1 MSVGDPSAG
10 RSLLARARPLMLA
23 RLVAAA
29 ISFAIPLA
37 LARSFRQDEYGTYK
51 LLLLVANT
59 LGYVLPMGMA
69 QSLYYFV
76 PRLAVRRALLRQTLA
91 FLLGV
96 GLLALAGLSVVS
108 PWLARALNNA
118 ALEADAPRLG
128 LYVLG
133 LLGSMPLEIV
143 LTARGKTVLASL
155 TYLGSDLLK
164 ALAMVLPALLGW
176 GLDGVLDGLCA
187 FALARLLACWLA
199 LGRGE
204 EGPRFDR
211 AVLARQLSYALP
223 FGAAMLL
230 SVPQGY
236 FHQFLVSARLDAASF
251 AVYSVGLLQLPVIDL
266 LYTPTTEMLMV
277 RIAELEREGSP
288 RAAAAV
294 FREATAHLAQAFVPL
309 TALVWAVAPE
319 LIRALFTA
327 RYAAAV
333 PIFRVASLGVL
344 LACLPVDGALRARD
358 QTRHLFA
365 SYLLKAVMTV
375 PLALFLVSRF
385 GMMGAVTSWLLAEV
399 AGKLALLW
407 RLPRALGVRVGEL
420 FPCSELSRAAAASA
434 VALGGVFA
442 ARSFLGP
449 GAPALWTL
457 ALASV
462 GYGAAYVS
470 ALVAVGADM
479 PFKALLGRS

>member
-1 MSVGDPSAG
+1 MSAPAAE
-10 RSLLARARPLMLA
+10 RSLLARARPLLLA
-23 RLVAAA
+23 RLAAAA

-37 LARSFRQDEYGTYK
+37 LARRFRQDEYGTYK

-76 PRLAVRRALLRQTLA
+76 PRLSARRALLCQTLL
-91 FLLGV
+91 FLLGA
-96 GLLALAGLSVVS
+96 GLLALAGVNALS
-108 PWLARALNNA
+108 PWLARALNNP
-118 ALEADAPRLG
+118 ALEGDAPRLG
-128 LYVLG
+128 LYMLG

-143 LTARGKTVLASL
+143 LTARGQISLAAL
-155 TYLGSDLLK
+155 TYLASDLLK
-164 ALAMVLPALLGW
+164 AAAMVLPALLGW

-187 FALARLLACWLA
+187 FAIARLIACWLA

-204 EGPRFDR
+204 AGPAFDR
-211 AVLARQLSYALP
+211 AVLARQLRYALP

-266 LYTPTTEMLMV
+266 LYTPTTEMLMI
-277 RIAELEREGSP
+277 RIAELERAGAP
-288 RAAAAV
+288 QAAAAV
-294 FREATAHLAQAFVPL
+294 FREAMAHLALAFVPL
-309 TALVWAVAPE
+309 TALLLAVAPE
-319 LIRALFTA
+319 LVFALFTA

-365 SYLLKAVMTV
+365 SYLLKAALTV
-375 PLALFLVSRF
+375 PLALLLVSRF
-385 GMMGAVTSWLLAEV
+385 GMMGGVASWLLAEV

-407 RLPRALGVRVGEL
+407 RVPRALGVRPGAL
-420 FPCSELSRAAAASA
+420 LPFAQLARAAAASA
-434 VALGGVFA
+434 AALGGVFA
-442 ARSFLGP
+442 ARALLGP
-449 GAPALWTL
+449 GAPPPLTL
-457 ALASV
+457 VVAS
-462 GYGAAYVS
+462 GAFGVAYVA
-470 ALVAVGADM
+470 ALVAVGADL
-479 PFKALLGRS
+479 PFKALLGRG